1 MIYEDIN
8 SQIISSSK
16 YGDRVYL
23 RCPNG
28 NKNLSFQD
36 ILNFKNKFNRYL
48 SNNKISEKDKV
59 CTIVDNSKL
68 LICLFLSIISNNRIF
83 VPINPSAGKKEIEYI
98 LKKTKPKLIIASDLM
113 KSKIKN
119 LKNYQIAF
127 IKNEENFIQTIYKLK
142 DLNSK
147 SKQSLKNNIAEI
159 LFTSGSTGDPKGV
172 VLTHKNIMS
181 NVKGLIQSFNYKK
194 KYSNFLSVTPL
205 YHNNGQFIPTLIP
218 LVLGHSTTTIK
229 PLSGLLHFINVLKK
243 FKINYTSVMATH
255 INYLLSLKEKYN
267 LNSLVEIYCGGAKL
281 DSNVQKIFEK
291 KYKVKILANY
301 GLTECSSIASTET
314 NKIRKFGSVGKPL
327 NSNLI
332 KISKKKNNYGEILIK
347 GNNVFKEYLSNKKL
361 TNKKVING
369 YLYTGDKGYFDRSG
383 YLFIEDRI
391 DNMINV
397 SGENIYPSEIEKYTN
412 NYKGIRLS
420 VALGIK
426 DPIIQNKIILI
437 YEKKSS
443 KFKLNE
449 NHLDKFLTE
458 KISLKKIPKKYFS
471 CEQIGLKEI
480 PKAPN
485 QKILRKKL
493 NIYLENFFKN
503 NKIDL

>member
-1 MIYEDIN
+1 MIHEDLN
-8 SQIISSSK
+8 SQIIFSSRYANK
-16 YGDRVYL
+16 VYL

-28 NKNLSFQD
+28 FKNLSFND
-36 ILNFKNKFNRYL
+36 ILKFKNKFNRYL
-48 SNNKISEKDKV
+48 LNNKISEKDKV
-59 CTIVDNSKL
+59 CTIIDNSKA
-68 LICLFLSIISNNRIF
+68 LICLFLSIVGNNRIF

-98 LKKTKPKLIIASDLM
+98 LKKTNPKLIITSDLM

-119 LKNYQIAF
+119 FKNYKIKF
-127 IKNEENFIQTIYKLK
+127 IRNEESFIDSIFKLEDLSLKKEYSIKNNV
-142 DLNSK
+142 
-147 SKQSLKNNIAEI
+147 AEI

-181 NVKGLIQSFNYKK
+181 NVKGLIQSIKFRKK
-194 KYSNFLSVTPL
+194 NSNFLSVTPL

-229 PLSGLLHFINVLKK
+229 PLSSLLQFIKVLKK

-255 INYLLSLKEKYN
+255 INYLISIKKKYKLDTLK
-267 LNSLVEIYCGGAKL
+267 EIYCGGAKL
-281 DSNVQKIFEK
+281 DPNTQKIFEK

-314 NKIRKFGSVGKPL
+314 GKVRKLGSVGKPL
-327 NSNLI
+327 DNNLI
-332 KISKKKNNYGEILIK
+332 KISKKKINYGEILIK
-347 GNNVFKEYLSNKKL
+347 GNNIFKEYLSNKKL
-361 TNKKVING
+361 TNKKVINN
-369 YLYTGDKGYFDRSG
+369 YLYTGDKGYFDTNG
-383 YLFIEDRI
+383 HLFIEDRI

-437 YEKKSS
+437 YEKKLS
-443 KFKLNE
+443 KFNLNE
-449 NHLDKFLTE
+449 NNLDKFLTE
-458 KISLKKIPKKYFS
+458 KISLYKIPKKYFS